1 MPVEVAVLEGKGGL
15 QMTGQM
21 GDVMQESGQA
31 ALTYIKSRAASLN
44 IDMDVFERM
53 DIHVHMPEGG
63 IPKDGPSA
71 GITMATAIVSALT
84 GRPVFKHVGMTGEIT
99 LRGRVLPIG
108 GVREK
113 VLAAH
118 RAGLKTVIL
127 PEKNMK
133 DLTELPKT
141 AKSELKI
148 IPVNH
153 MDDVLKIALSAEV
166 VVEPPRP
173 KKQKTEEPNEEE
185 Q

>member
-1 MPVEVAVLEGKGGL
+1 M

-21 GDVMQESGQA
+21 GEVMQESGQA
-31 ALTYIKSRAASLN
+31 ALTYIKSRAAALK
-44 IDMDVFERM
+44 IDLDAFERY
-53 DIHVHMPEGG
+53 DIHIHMPEGG

-71 GITMATAIVSALT
+71 GITMATAIISALT

-118 RAGLKTVIL
+118 RAGLKTVLL

-133 DLTELPKT
+133 DLVDLPKT
-141 AKSELKI
+141 AKTELKI
-148 IPVNH
+148 VAIKH
-153 MDDVLKIALSAEV
+153 MDDVIDFAMSKQV
-166 VVEPPRP
+166 VNPPP
-173 KKQKTEEPNEEE
+173 KPRKRGEE
-185 Q
+185 QSED

>member
-1 MPVEVAVLEGKGGL
+1 MPVEVAILEGKGGL

-21 GDVMQESGQA
+21 GDVMQESGHA
-31 ALTYIKSRAASLN
+31 ALTFIKSRAAQFN
-44 IDMDVFERM
+44 IDNEVFERM
-53 DIHVHMPEGG
+53 DIHVHMPEGA

-71 GITMATAIVSALT
+71 GITMATAVISALT
-84 GRPVFKHVGMTGEIT
+84 GRPVYRHVGMTGEIT

-133 DLTELPKT
+133 DLVDLPKT
-141 AKSELKI
+141 ARAELKI
-148 IPVNH
+148 LPVKH
-153 MDDVLKIALSAEV
+153 MDDVLKIALASEV

-173 KKQKTEEPNEEE
+173 RKQKTEENEEE
-185 Q
+185 